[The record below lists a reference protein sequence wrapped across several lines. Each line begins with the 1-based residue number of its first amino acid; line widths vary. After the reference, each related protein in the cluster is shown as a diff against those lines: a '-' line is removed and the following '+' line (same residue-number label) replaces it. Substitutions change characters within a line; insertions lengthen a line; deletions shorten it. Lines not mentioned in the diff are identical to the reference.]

1 MRVTL
6 RISLNSTQ
14 FILGLLLVQEER
26 ERRVKF
32 QYVSNAGI
40 IFDVDGKQIGIDCLC
55 KDSSKLYQ
63 DTSPQIREE
72 LKPDIL
78 IFTHEHEDHFC
89 VEYVE
94 EAWER
99 NPNLQIYSTQRAIE
113 QLKLENIAS
122 TNVKQVDEGDITQID
137 NFRIEFLETIH
148 EGEQYAYIPNL
159 TLLIKLEDKHL
170 VVTGDAMPC
179 KELFEK
185 ISAWSPHID
194 WLFAPFP
201 YVGLRSTRKL
211 MKEHLDI
218 KNIFVVHQPRKE
230 ADVQNWVA
238 NTKRVCESAND
249 GLPQPIFPDKLGEW
263 YCT

>member
-1 MRVTL
+1 M
-6 RISLNSTQ
+6 
-14 FILGLLLVQEER
+14 
-26 ERRVKF
+26 KF

-40 IFDVDGKQIGIDCLC
+40 IFEVDGRQIGIDCLC

-63 DTSPQIREE
+63 DTPPQIREE

-89 VEYVE
+89 AEYVK

-99 NPNLQIYSTQRAIE
+99 NLQLIIYSTERTINLLQEMNIPEDNLYQVADGDGIE
-113 QLKLENIAS
+113 IDDLH
-122 TNVKQVDEGDITQID
+122 ITFMQC
-137 NFRIEFLETIH
+137 IH
-148 EGEQYAYIPNL
+148 EGDQYANIPNL
-159 TLLIKLEDKHL
+159 TLLIKNEDKHL

-179 KELFEK
+179 KELFER
-185 ISAWSPHID
+185 IAAWSPHID

-211 MKEHLDI
+211 MKEYLDI
-218 KNIFVVHQPRKE
+218 ENIFVLHQPRPE

-238 NTKRVCESAND
+238 NTKRVCESAKD
-249 GLPQPIFPDKLGEW
+249 GLLAPTFPDVLGER
-263 YCT
+263 YDI